1 MFESLL
7 LPALRIGPHDARGD
21 FSQVSLPIFN
31 DDNGLGVG
39 QLTCLSRFVPCTSDF
54 MDDFQQLRG

>member
-7 LPALRIGPHDARGD
+7 LPALRIGPH
-21 FSQVSLPIFN
+21 N